1 MSCGLA
7 VRFGRLAAGRGAG
20 PLSPAIRCWA
30 PGRGADRP
38 AGDWLPVLLP
48 RCDGGLQIPKRF
60 EPLSALLDKLLRLRT
75 VDAPQA
81 LYAGAAAAGTN
92 LPDWLDEN
100 PLPFP
105 IDEAAPRICVGS
117 RTLTNTHFDECADVA
132 IVIGGWRRFTLFPPE
147 QVDNLDVG
155 PLHFTI
161 AGPPVSMVDLLHPDF
176 ERYPRFATALEHAV
190 MAELGPGDA
199 LFIPPLWWHDVEA
212 LDGVNVRM
220 SYWWETPHCS
230 MPC

>member
-1 MSCGLA
+1 M
-7 VRFGRLAAGRGAG
+7 
-20 PLSPAIRCWA
+20 
-30 PGRGADRP
+30 
-38 AGDWLPVLLP
+38 
-48 RCDGGLQIPKRF
+48 
-60 EPLSALLDKLLRLRT
+60 
-75 VDAPQA
+75 
-81 LYAGAAAAGTN
+81 
-92 LPDWLDEN
+92 
-100 PLPFP
+100 
-105 IDEAAPRICVGS
+105 
-117 RTLTNTHFDECADVA
+117 A